1 MDNKNIDLVLD
12 TQHDLR
18 KHIEEML
25 ETVDKFDGS
34 DEKLLIDA
42 AEDSFS
48 KLMLKTQQ
56 IYSETLSR
64 KLESLETKE
73 FIESKKENTSGK
85 E

>member
-1 MDNKNIDLVLD
+1 
-12 TQHDLR
+12 
-18 KHIEEML
+18 
-25 ETVDKFDGS
+25 VDKFDGS

-73 FIESKKENTSGK
+73 FIESKRENTSGK

>member
-1 MDNKNIDLVLD
+1 
-12 TQHDLR
+12 
-18 KHIEEML
+18 ML